1 MVQITGGSLKFEE
14 GVTVAYGKA
23 VVTKLVQEYS
33 QWRLVDKSWSD
44 LSAQDQSE

>member
-1 MVQITGGSLKFEE
+1 MRV
-14 GVTVAYGKA
+14 GVRMSFDHG